1 MENDR
6 TLCVVCAWRATCNK
20 KFTMDGATT
29 TRCAD
34 FTKDLT
40 LRTSE
45 EREDQTEKEKT

>member
-29 TRCAD
+29 TRCPD

-45 EREDQTEKEKT
+45 KREDQTEKEKT